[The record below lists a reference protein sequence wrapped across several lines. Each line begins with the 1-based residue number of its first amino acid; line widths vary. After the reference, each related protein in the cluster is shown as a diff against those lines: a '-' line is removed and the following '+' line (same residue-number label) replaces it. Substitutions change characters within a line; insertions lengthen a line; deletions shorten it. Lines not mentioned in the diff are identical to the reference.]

1 MTAEKVA
8 VIGAGMGGLAAALR
22 LAAQGFDVTVLERA
36 AGPGGKMRRVAVGT
50 SQLDAGPTV
59 FTMKWVFERLFDAIG
74 ESFEA
79 HVDLH
84 RAETLARHAW
94 QDGSTLDLFADEAR
108 SEDAIAAFAGPAE
121 ARNYRRFCAES
132 AEMFGL
138 LKDPFLCRPG
148 PSLPGLIGAF
158 GLGGFSALRRMQ
170 PFNTMWRAL
179 GRYFRDPRLRQ
190 LFARYATYCGSSPFQ
205 APATLIL
212 VPHVEQDGVWYVE
225 GGMHAVALAFA
236 RLIAARGGTIRY
248 GAGVSE
254 ILVSGGSVK
263 GLRLESG
270 EQLVADAVVV
280 NADSAAVA
288 ARLLGAAAAEAVPPV
303 APGQRS
309 LSAMTWLLEAQTSGF
324 PLLRHNVF
332 FSRDYPSE
340 FRTLFK
346 DRRLPDEPTVYICA
360 QDRQDLPAPATT
372 AAERLLCL
380 VNAPAIGDGK
390 DLKREEIEACERQTH
405 GLLERCGLTIERRP
419 EASVLV
425 TPRDFH
431 RLFPGTGGALYG
443 RASHGWRAS
452 LGRPGCRT
460 AIAGLYLAGG
470 SVHPAPGVPMA
481 TLSGLMA
488 AESLA
493 ADRVSTPRSSRMAM
507 SGGTSMPSATTAAT
521 D

>member
-1 MTAEKVA
+1 MAADKVA

-36 AGPGGKMRRVAVGT
+36 AGPGGKMRRVTVGT
-50 SQLDAGPTV
+50 SRLDAGPTV

-79 HVDLH
+79 HVALS

-94 QDGSTLDLFADEAR
+94 QDGSRLDLFADMDR
-108 SEDAIAAFAGPAE
+108 SEDAIATFAGPAE
-121 ARNYRRFCAES
+121 ARGYRRFCAES
-132 AEMFGL
+132 AAMFGL

-148 PSLPGLIGAF
+148 ASLPGLIGAF

-179 GRYFRDPRLRQ
+179 GRHFRDPRLRQ
-190 LFARYATYCGSSPFQ
+190 LFARYATYCGSSPFE

-236 RLIAARGGTIRY
+236 ELIAARGGTLRY
-248 GAGVSE
+248 GAGVRE
-254 ILVSGGSVK
+254 VLVSGGAVTGIS
-263 GLRLESG
+263 LESG
-270 EQLVADAVVV
+270 ERLEADAVVV

-288 ARLLGAAAAEAVPPV
+288 AGLLGGAATRTVPRVAAGE
-303 APGQRS
+303 RS
-309 LSAMTWLLEAQTSGF
+309 LSAMTWLIEAKTAGF

-332 FSRDYPSE
+332 FSKDYPSE
-340 FRTLFK
+340 FRALFR
-346 DRRLPDEPTVYICA
+346 DRRLPDEPTVYVCA
-360 QDRQDLPAPATT
+360 QDRQDRPLSEAAG
-372 AAERLLCL
+372 AERLLCL
-380 VNAPAIGDGK
+380 VNAPATGDRDGFT
-390 DLKREEIEACERQTH
+390 REEIEACERQTH
-405 GLLERCGLTIERRP
+405 GLLGRCGLTIEHRP

-443 RASHGWRAS
+443 RASHGWQAS
-452 LGRPGCRT
+452 LKRPGCRT
-460 AIAGLYLAGG
+460 AVPGLYLAGG
-470 SVHPAPGVPMA
+470 SIHPAPGVPMA

-493 ADRVSTPRSSRMAM
+493 ADRASMRRSSRVAM